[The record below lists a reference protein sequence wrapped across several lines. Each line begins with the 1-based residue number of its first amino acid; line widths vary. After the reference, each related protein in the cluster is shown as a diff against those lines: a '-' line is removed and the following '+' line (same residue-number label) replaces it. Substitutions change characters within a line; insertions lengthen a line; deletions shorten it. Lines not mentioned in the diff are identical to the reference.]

1 MLVNACNRPLPLV
14 IPGLD
19 KGGHSGRHTAP
30 SPGPGRPCLAPA
42 VSQRLLSAC
51 WVTDVHLD
59 WEGVVSQSERPRP
72 HGASD
77 LGEQRTVPVPGPW
90 EAPGEGGQRR
100 GPQGTAAFAKPE
112 KTSRASGDR
121 GSPTHSPSSGWAW
134 SRRSG
139 LRPARGPGR
148 AGACQPVPALPARA
162 RARGR
167 KEPEASTG
175 QGLPAGAL
183 PGREHP
189 RLPHG
194 GRPSPDTTR
203 PDPVSHEDAI
213 PQLSLSPLR
222 CCLLGVPRWNE
233 NHLKS

>member
-59 WEGVVSQSERPRP
+59 WEGVVSQSEQPRP

-90 EAPGEGGQRR
+90 GAPGEGGQRR

-167 KEPEASTG
+167 KEPEQAPGRGCLPEPSLAAST
-175 QGLPAGAL
+175 PASHTAGGPRPTPPAL
-183 PGREHP
+183 TR
-189 RLPHG
+189 
-194 GRPSPDTTR
+194 SPTKTR
-203 PDPVSHEDAI
+203 FLSSACHHSDAACWVFPDGTKI
-213 PQLSLSPLR
+213 T
-222 CCLLGVPRWNE
+222 
-233 NHLKS
+233 